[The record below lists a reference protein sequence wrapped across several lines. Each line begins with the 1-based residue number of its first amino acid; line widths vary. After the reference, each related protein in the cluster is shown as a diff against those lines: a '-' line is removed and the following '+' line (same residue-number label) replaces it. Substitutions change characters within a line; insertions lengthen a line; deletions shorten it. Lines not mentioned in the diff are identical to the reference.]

1 MTSTMRRTRGWTAA
15 VAAVVALSA
24 CGGSSGD
31 AGEAGEAS
39 GGADCG
45 ADAAAELR
53 IGIALGDL
61 STLDPATE
69 IADASQLVHP
79 LYGDMLVDVDSEDPT
94 QVVPRLA
101 ESWEVNDD
109 ATEFTFTLREGVTFS
124 NGAEL
129 TAADVVT
136 TFDRL
141 RFYAGPPAFLLDT
154 VEQITAED
162 DLTVRFALKAPDS
175 AFLSKLAAPYLVVLD
190 GETLLE
196 NGAVADATAPTADT
210 ATAFLDENTVGTGP
224 YVLEDWRRNE
234 QLTFVAN
241 PEYWGDAPAF
251 EEVTVLDIRES
262 ATQRQLLERGDLDI
276 AMDLDPDTAAALEN
290 STEVEVTT
298 TPSLNLIYLAL
309 NNAATTAPELADPRV
324 RQAIQLAVDYDGIS
338 EGLAGGAPRP
348 AAVDPLGLQGAD
360 QVEPAQTDV
369 AQAKALL
376 AEAGAADLALEVTFA
391 NQTLYGVPLTTLWQ
405 KLQADMAE
413 VGITLTLKPVEY
425 DQWIAAFR
433 AGELSLTTS
442 LWAPDYIDTAT
453 YLDIFGRDEG
463 LVVGRVNASLPEGE
477 ALYQEYLAATDEA
490 RRTEIAVE
498 ALTAMRDDASLI
510 PVTQPNKILGFGAA
524 LEGVAYSP
532 NKQIDVNAISP
543 CAD

>member
-1 MTSTMRRTRGWTAA
+1 MRRTQTAA
-15 VAAVVALSA
+15 LGVAGVFLLSA

-31 AGEAGEAS
+31 SAETGGAAGS
-39 GGADCG
+39 ADCG

-69 IADASQLVHP
+69 IADASQLIHP

-129 TAADVVT
+129 TASDVVT

-154 VEQITAED
+154 VEKITAVD
-162 DLTVRFALKAPDS
+162 DLTVQFSLKAPDS

-196 NGAVADATAPTADT
+196 NGGVADATAPTADA

-224 YVLEDWRRNE
+224 YVLDSWRRNE
-234 QLTFVAN
+234 QLTFTAN
-241 PEYWGDAPAF
+241 PEYWGDDPAF
-251 EEVTVLDIRES
+251 EEVAVLDIRES

-290 STEVEVTT
+290 SSEVEVTT

-309 NNAATTAPELADPRV
+309 NNAATSAPELADPRV

-348 AAVDPLGLQGAD
+348 AAVNPLGLQGAD
-360 QVEPAQTDV
+360 QVEPVQTDV
-369 AQAKALL
+369 EQAKALL
-376 AEAGAADLALEVTFA
+376 AKAGASDLSLEVTFA

-405 KLQADMAE
+405 KLQSDLAKA
-413 VGITLTLKPVEY
+413 GITLTLKPVEY
-425 DQWIAAFR
+425 DQWIAAYR

-463 LVVGRVNASLPEGE
+463 LVVGRVGASLPKGE
-477 ALYQEYLAATDEA
+477 ARYQEYLAATDEEQ
-490 RRTEIAVE
+490 RSEIAVE

-510 PVTQPNKILGFGAA
+510 PVTQPNKILGFGAD
-524 LEGVAYSP
+524 LEGVSYSP

-543 CAD
+543 CAE